1 MKPLESGTII
11 QGRYLIKDLI
21 GKGGMG
27 QVYLAVDQRLGHSV
41 ALKRTTVG
49 DDVSLTEAFENE
61 AKTLAQLRH
70 PYLPK
75 VSDHFVDEDEQFLV
89 MEYIG
94 GDDLAQR
101 LKTLA
106 KPFPLNWVLFW
117 ADELLETLHYLHTH
131 DPPILHRDIKPQNLK
146 LTGDNHIVLLDFGL
160 SKHSVGQTRITTSGS
175 VVGYT
180 PHYAPMEQIRG
191 TGTSALS
198 DLYALSATLYHL
210 LSNRVPPDALTRAD
224 TMIGGNPD
232 PIRQLTEL
240 NGEVSEVISDAI
252 MKGMELSQDK
262 RFPSARE
269 MQKTLRKAYNELQ
282 KSMSADTVAFNVND
296 ALGEDSFAG
305 DKTEVMAGLA
315 PGSPEPGASSLPDAD
330 KTEVID
336 AAQMREMAG
345 SASPPVSKEDEE
357 VNFDKTEVM
366 SEFPVLEKDEAV
378 TGSPVPPVP
387 SVFDTSDDI
396 DDAAYPATGEYKT
409 SEDIGSDEFKTNED
423 VHTKDLP
430 DSVRSR
436 TGQDDAAPVELD
448 ATVPFIALERNA
460 VSAAADE
467 EAEEDAE
474 EDFGFT
480 GEYSAAAVS
489 SAEPEEMIA
498 EREPVS
504 IPTAVPAEPGGGSST
519 GKYVAILL
527 GLGAVLV
534 LLFGSALGIGWYYY
548 SGGFG
553 GGDQTPVPTPVTT
566 PSVEETPFET
576 PAEATPELTPEAS
589 PENTAS
595 PEASP
600 ESTIESTPG
609 RTPSA
614 TPRRTPSRT
623 PGKTPAATPVKTPP
637 PTPRPTPK
645 KTPRTLPT
653 ILQ

>member
-1 MKPLESGTII
+1 MKPLEAGTII

-49 DDVSLTEAFENE
+49 DDVSLADAFENE

-75 VSDHFVDEDEQFLV
+75 VSDHFADGDEQFLV

-94 GDDLAQR
+94 GDDLAHR

-160 SKHSVGQTRITTSGS
+160 SKHSLGQTKITTSGS

-210 LSNRVPPDALTRAD
+210 ISNRVPPDALTRAD
-224 TMIGGNPD
+224 TLIGGNPD

-252 MKGMELSQDK
+252 MKGMELSQEK

-296 ALGEDSFAG
+296 ALGGDSFSG
-305 DKTEVMAGLA
+305 DKTEVMAGIA
-315 PGSPEPGASSLPDAD
+315 PGTREPEPSQAPDAD

-336 AAQMREMAG
+336 AAQMREIAE
-345 SASPPVSKEDEE
+345 ASVPPVVVKEETAVGE
-357 VNFDKTEVM
+357 KTEVM
-366 SEFPVLEKDEAV
+366 SEFPVIESGEPATEA
-378 TGSPVPPVP
+378 PVPAVS
-387 SVFDTSDDI
+387 SVFDTNDDIEGAGYSDDV
-396 DDAAYPATGEYKT
+396 DFRTSEDLGSERFKT
-409 SEDIGSDEFKTNED
+409 SED
-423 VHTKDLP
+423 VHTADYS
-430 DSVRSR
+430 DSVDSR
-436 TGQDDAAPVELD
+436 TSENEGALETPE
-448 ATVPFIALERNA
+448 ATVPFIALEHG
-460 VSAAADE
+460 ADAGSSGESDGE
-467 EAEEDAE
+467 EAGE
-474 EDFGFT
+474 FGFT
-480 GEYSAAAVS
+480 EDFAGLSN
-489 SAEPEEMIA
+489 
-498 EREPVS
+498 REPVEEIEES
-504 IPTAVPAEPGGGSST
+504 GPVSVPTAAPAGSEPGSST

-534 LLFGSALGIGWYYY
+534 LVFGSALGIGWYYY

-553 GGDQTPVPTPVTT
+553 GGDQTPVPTPITS
-566 PSVEETPFET
+566 PSVEATTFET
-576 PAEATPELTPEAS
+576 PIEPTPGETPEAS
-589 PENTAS
+589 PEESVS
-595 PEASP
+595 PEATP
-600 ESTIESTPG
+600 DSTPDVIPG
-609 RTPSA
+609 RTPSS
-614 TPRRTPSRT
+614 TPRRTPART
-623 PGKTPAATPVKTPP
+623 PAKTPAKTPARTP
-637 PTPRPTPK
+637 APTPKPTPK

>member
-1 MKPLESGTII
+1 
-11 QGRYLIKDLI
+11 
-21 GKGGMG
+21 
-27 QVYLAVDQRLGHSV
+27 
-41 ALKRTTVG
+41 
-49 DDVSLTEAFENE
+49 
-61 AKTLAQLRH
+61 
-70 PYLPK
+70 
-75 VSDHFVDEDEQFLV
+75 
-89 MEYIG
+89 
-94 GDDLAQR
+94 
-101 LKTLA
+101 
-106 KPFPLNWVLFW
+106 
-117 ADELLETLHYLHTH
+117 
-131 DPPILHRDIKPQNLK
+131 
-146 LTGDNHIVLLDFGL
+146 
-160 SKHSVGQTRITTSGS
+160 
-175 VVGYT
+175 
-180 PHYAPMEQIRG
+180 
-191 TGTSALS
+191 
-198 DLYALSATLYHL
+198 
-210 LSNRVPPDALTRAD
+210 
-224 TMIGGNPD
+224 
-232 PIRQLTEL
+232 
-240 NGEVSEVISDAI
+240 
-252 MKGMELSQDK
+252 
-262 RFPSARE
+262 
-269 MQKTLRKAYNELQ
+269 
-282 KSMSADTVAFNVND
+282 
-296 ALGEDSFAG
+296 
-305 DKTEVMAGLA
+305 
-315 PGSPEPGASSLPDAD
+315 
-330 KTEVID
+330 
-336 AAQMREMAG
+336 
-345 SASPPVSKEDEE
+345 
-357 VNFDKTEVM
+357 
-366 SEFPVLEKDEAV
+366 
-378 TGSPVPPVP
+378 VPPVP

-467 EAEEDAE
+467 EVEEDAE

-504 IPTAVPAEPGGGSST
+504 IPTAVPVEPGGGSST